1 MVIGTPRAPVTPDVQ
16 RRRHLRV
23 AVIEARQRRHIEML
37 SVAHRSTSAAVSTA
51 HLAHPRPDFIQLVRR
66 IAAMSKMRQR
76 GPATTGKS
84 TGLRL
89 PGAPS
94 SPPRPPSPHWS
105 RCPRYTHRAACRRTR
120 RSTAPTVPSHSGR
133 DGIDSIKLSSSSPTP
148 APTHGAPNSAAAVA
162 HSSRDNPP
170 AHTAARPYRPRAKP
184 ARPTAPRCRRTVA
197 AQGFDEIIIR
207 SFP

>member
-16 RRRHLRV
+16 RRIHLRV
-23 AVIEARQRRHIEML
+23 AVIEARQRRPSRCCPSLI
-37 SVAHRSTSAAVSTA
+37 APPPQRSAPPTWRN
-51 HLAHPRPDFIQLVRR
+51 PRPDLIQLVRR
-66 IAAMSKMRQR
+66 VASNVEDATT

-162 HSSRDNPP
+162 HSSQDNPP

-197 AQGFDEIIIR
+197 ARASTR
-207 SFP
+207 S